1 MLPKFFNNC
10 SVNGKIQNFN
20 GDNIDL
26 LPLIYNI
33 GLHKDILNLYSD
45 LKTVWTLK
53 DPAYI
58 LKARGL
64 YLMILQRYFQIIIFQ
79 KDTSIM
85 DTRIKKVL
93 LYMSHHYNEPL
104 TVEMMADMSNLSNMY
119 FGSLFKK
126 KQEPLNPNP
135 YPMMGWECYIVVN
148 TIHEA

>member
-1 MLPKFFNNC
+1 MDP
-10 SVNGKIQNFN
+10 
-20 GDNIDL
+20 
-26 LPLIYNI
+26 
-33 GLHKDILNLYSD
+33 
-45 LKTVWTLK
+45 K

-64 YLMILQRYFQIIIFQ
+64 YLMILQLLSDNNIS

-93 LYMSHHYNEPL
+93 HYMSHHYNEPL

-126 KQEPLNPNP
+126 ETGMSFRNFLTLIRMNRAEEMLYSGEYK
-135 YPMMGWECYIVVN
+135 
-148 TIHEA
+148 IHEVAESCGFSDVFYFSKIFKKIGLCLPKLSSASK